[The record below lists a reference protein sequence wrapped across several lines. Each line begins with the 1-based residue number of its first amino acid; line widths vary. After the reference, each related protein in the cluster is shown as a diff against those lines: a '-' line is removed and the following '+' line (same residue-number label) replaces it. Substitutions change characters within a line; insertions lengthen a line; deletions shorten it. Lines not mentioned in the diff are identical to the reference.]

1 MNFFY
6 NFQKQL
12 IVEEPRR
19 RSQIRRYGHDESVVD
34 CSDLET
40 SASESDK
47 EQAAQEEDGEE
58 GMRKGRGRGRGRGR
72 GSGRGRGRMTRSSR
86 WAMEEE
92 NMDPDNVKYGCWARS
107 ECFKVEKCLLTYGWG
122 RWKDSLANGD
132 FRPAWKEEHIQDC
145 ARMILLFCIHYYR
158 GDDKIKGFI
167 FDLIAPTNDGKP
179 RVYHNHIG
187 LSAPV
192 PRGRKGKKKLREAKL
207 IASHMDGAEWAKD
220 EKYDTDAFLDQGYSR
235 HLTRHANKVLLRVR
249 LLFYI
254 RQEIIGDL
262 DKQVSFL
269 SNKMLEIC
277 DVNLDKFGI
286 ESFFFFNVLTQFF
299 FFCRLKVVANTQKFQ
314 SIHHLQSYHH
324 VIGGMV
330 MQIGL
335 SSSEFTSTGT
345 KSTR

>member
-107 ECFKVEKCLLTYGWG
+107 ECFKVEKCL
-122 RWKDSLANGD
+122 RAD
-132 FRPAWKEEHIQDC
+132 
-145 ARMILLFCIHYYR
+145 
-158 GDDKIKGFI
+158 
-167 FDLIAPTNDGKP
+167 
-179 RVYHNHIG
+179 
-187 LSAPV
+187 
-192 PRGRKGKKKLREAKL
+192 
-207 IASHMDGAEWAKD
+207 
-220 EKYDTDAFLDQGYSR
+220 
-235 HLTRHANKVLLRVR
+235 
-249 LLFYI
+249 
-254 RQEIIGDL
+254 
-262 DKQVSFL
+262 
-269 SNKMLEIC
+269 
-277 DVNLDKFGI
+277 
-286 ESFFFFNVLTQFF
+286 
-299 FFCRLKVVANTQKFQ
+299 
-314 SIHHLQSYHH
+314 
-324 VIGGMV
+324 
-330 MQIGL
+330 
-335 SSSEFTSTGT
+335 
-345 KSTR
+345 